1 MKQTIVHELSR
12 LMWENVVR
20 IPTGTAVMAPLA
32 CLLAAALLVVGCA
45 RDGIRVTGPSGEVFL
60 QPVAVQGPDPFTGST
75 ATGGPDSADQ
85 FTRAAQSGGRIGNI
99 SVTGSGVRS
108 VSGGTP
114 GLYGGTARVGSCDVE
129 RQIGYLA
136 ADPARGSAF
145 ARAEGITR
153 KAVPGYLRGLTPV
166 VLRADTRVTNH
177 GFRDGRAAGF
187 QSVLQA
193 GTAVLVD
200 DRGVPRVRCA
210 CGNPLKPPTATHSGS
225 GIGGHVWSGYR
236 PGEVIEV
243 TPAPHAVTSI
253 TIIDLGSHAWIERPI
268 GHDVQHDHVV
278 HPPVSATQPSRTQRP
293 KPHEHENRPSASPGE
308 SGRAPVTAPSA
319 VPSGCATPTSTR
331 RPDSGGASAPVAA
344 DVGGTVAPVR
354 PQAPG
359 CATRTPTA
367 TVPGTQQAPVGGR
380 PTPGIAKPSTDS
392 TRSAASPDTA
402 DETGPGTVPDVPD
415 LSDGGG
421 LVPDDGTTV
430 TGSIFDS
437 PTGVVGG

>member
-1 MKQTIVHELSR
+1 MKQTIVNELPQ
-12 LMWENVVR
+12 LKWENVVR
-20 IPTGTAVMAPLA
+20 IPTGTTVMA
-32 CLLAAALLVVGCA
+32 CLLSAVLLVAGCA
-45 RDGIRVTGPSGEVFL
+45 RDGAGDTGPSGEVFL
-60 QPVAVQGPDPFTGST
+60 QPVAAQGPDPFTGST
-75 ATGGPDSADQ
+75 ATGGPHSADQ
-85 FTRAAQSGGRIGNI
+85 ITRTAQSVGPIGNI
-99 SVTGSGVRS
+99 ALPVSGVRS

-153 KAVPGYLRGLTPV
+153 TAVPGYLRGLTPV

-177 GFRDGRAAGF
+177 GYRDGQAAGF

-210 CGNPLKPPTATHSGS
+210 CGNPLKPPTATHSAAGT
-225 GIGGHVWSGYR
+225 GGQAWSGYR
-236 PGEVIEV
+236 PGEVLEV
-243 TPAPHAVTSI
+243 TPAPHAITSI
-253 TIIDLGSHAWIERPI
+253 TIIDLGSHAWIERPT
-268 GHDVQHDHVV
+268 GHDVSHDHVV
-278 HPPVSATQPSRTQRP
+278 HPPVSATQPPRTEQQ

-319 VPSGCATPTSTR
+319 VPAGCATPTPTR
-331 RPDSGGASAPVAA
+331 RPNSGGATAPVAA
-344 DVGGTVAPVR
+344 DAGGAVAPVR
-354 PQAPG
+354 PQASG
-359 CATRTPTA
+359 CATATPSA
-367 TVPGTQQAPVGGR
+367 TVPRTQQAPVGGR
-380 PTPGIAKPSTDS
+380 PTPGISKSSPDS
-392 TRSAASPDTA
+392 AATGTAASPDTA

-415 LSDGGG
+415 LPDGGG

-430 TGSIFDS
+430 TDSIFDS
-437 PTGVVGG
+437 PTGVFGD